1 MRTQKILITLGM
13 ILVFAVSSSVWAET
27 QNFKGT
33 IKLGYR
39 VLDTDGSMNRYKQD
53 YNLNQGG
60 YLPEFTL
67 HYTPTEALK
76 NLFDRLDINVR
87 NLGNQPFQTFDVSLR
102 KYNKY
107 QFQWAHRKSTY
118 FYSDDYEIGGGHL
131 YDYHSFDFDR
141 VSDSGSLKVRLG
153 QNVQVY
159 ADFNSYTKQG
169 ASITTLDINRIEFE
183 FDKPITEANREIA
196 VGVDVNWKGW
206 SLQFEERIQ
215 DYENDFGFFLPGYE
229 DGGEGARYPSDLS
242 FFTQNQPYEFKTYN
256 HIFRLNAR
264 PIGGLLIKGVAHLSD
279 MDMTLSYDEEA
290 AGTDYNNRPFEYTSS
305 GQGEFQRKM
314 NLLDL
319 DLTYLLS
326 NKFALVGAIRNHDFK
341 QEGFMTVDGDRME
354 QDFGYDTLGVDA
366 GLQFQASPGVTVTGG
381 FRFEER
387 RLENLQT
394 FLYEDQTRRNG
405 LFGSLN
411 WAVKRIFRLNL
422 DYQYGDFK
430 DPYTMISPSKFNRF
444 RATARVNLKEVYFSG
459 LLFYRGSKND
469 LLNGEPWESTR
480 LHLNFR
486 AGYQGKTLS
495 LYAGYGYIEQKHQA
509 DRTVAYPPG
518 WSGPGG
524 TFMWPIDYEGK
535 SNILDVSIKFNIS
548 ELGRIGAYGNLYWN
562 RGFWTIDRNLIK
574 AYLQYD
580 FPYGMFG
587 EVAYRYIKFEEEMS
601 GFNDYSANI
610 LELNFGYK
618 WQ

>member
-107 QFQWAHRKSTY
+107 QFQWARRKSTY

-314 NLLDL
+314 NLLEL